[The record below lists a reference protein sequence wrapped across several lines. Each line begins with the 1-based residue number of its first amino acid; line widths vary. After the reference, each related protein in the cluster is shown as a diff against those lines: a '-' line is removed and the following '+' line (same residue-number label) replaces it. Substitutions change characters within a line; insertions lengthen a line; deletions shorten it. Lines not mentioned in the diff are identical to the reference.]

1 MSSPST
7 TKIWYKWLGNTAYT
21 KTTKKPQRQA
31 RKKTFPKIREG
42 GLRLHLLARFFLA
55 ARAHN
60 HRSKYCYSSRMSKW
74 GQIAFRRAWIIGNSA
89 GIRQKVWQVSH
100 PGL

>member
-7 TKIWYKWLGNTAYT
+7 TKIGYKWLGNTAYT
-21 KTTKKPQRQA
+21 KITKN
-31 RKKTFPKIREG
+31 PKDEQEKRRFRRESR
-42 GLRLHLLARFFLA
+42 LRLHLLARNFLA
-55 ARAHN
+55 AKAHN
-60 HRSKYCYSSRMSKW
+60 HRSKYCYSSRTSKW
-74 GQIAFRRAWIIGNSA
+74 GQIAFRHAWVVGNSA